1 MSKITYSVADGYV
14 LRGAEPIAQ
23 YDDGQLTFLA
33 GKDQYRAVVV
43 RYLRENNLAADVA
56 PIRPGEELPTDPGF
70 PRWPEPTEV
79 IDKLTLPKGADFC
92 TSPDAKGF
100 APYPV
105 EAVATITATKNEESP
120 LVAAMLNAG
129 EGKIF
134 NAVMVAKGVKVYI
147 DAPLMTPEEGEKTPA
162 FARWLIA
169 NHPEDAR
176 SRSALR
182 KFFL

>member
-14 LRGAEPIAQ
+14 LRGGEPIAQ

-33 GKDQYRAVVV
+33 GKDQYRAPVV
-43 RYLRENNLAADVA
+43 RYLRENNLVADVA
-56 PIRPGEELPTDPGF
+56 PVRPGEELPTDPSA
-70 PRWPEPTEV
+70 PRLPEPVGLVSAFEV
-79 IDKLTLPKGADFC
+79 MQR
-92 TSPDAKGF
+92 
-100 APYPV
+100 
-105 EAVATITATKNEESP
+105 TIEETP
-120 LVAAMLNAG
+120 QIAAMLIADKQPIHNAF
-129 EGKIF
+129 I
-134 NAVMVAKGVKVYI
+134 VAKSVKVYI
-147 DAPLMTPEEGEKTPA
+147 DAPAMTPEEGEKTPA

>member
-14 LRGAEPIAQ
+14 LRGEEPIAQ

-33 GKDQYRAVVV
+33 GKEQYRAPVV

-56 PIRPGEELPTDPGF
+56 PVRPGEELPTDPSA
-70 PRWPEPTEV
+70 PRLPEPV
-79 IDKLTLPKGADFC
+79 D
-92 TSPDAKGF
+92 
-100 APYPV
+100 V
-105 EAVATITATKNEESP
+105 EAEVVPVPVPIISMKA
-120 LVAAMLNAG
+120 LVADM
-129 EGKIF
+129 KT
-134 NAVMVAKGVKVYI
+134 VKVYA
-147 DAPLMTPEEGEKTPA
+147 DAPAMTPEEGEKTPA

>member
-14 LRGAEPIAQ
+14 LRGGEPIAQ

-56 PIRPGEELPTDPGF
+56 PMRPGEELPTDPSA
-70 PRWPEPTEV
+70 PRLPE
-79 IDKLTLPKGADFC
+79 
-92 TSPDAKGF
+92 
-100 APYPV
+100 PV
-105 EAVATITATKNEESP
+105 EAVEP
-120 LVAAMLNAG
+120 LSFSKSILSAAELDALVLPYPVVV
-129 EGKIF
+129 K
-134 NAVMVAKGVKVYI
+134 ALPAAVKVYA
-147 DAPLMTPEEGEKTPA
+147 DAPAMTPEEGEKTPV